1 VKTVRVVNTT
11 RGREV
16 GSRVGMADT
25 RWGRLRGLIGR
36 PRLGEG
42 EGLLLCPCKAIHMY
56 GVGYPIDVAFLD
68 DGGAVVALY
77 REIAPGARSR
87 WHDRARCA
95 LELPSGALA
104 TSGTEVGDVLQW
116 TATGPGQCANGRARV
131 VAA

>member
-1 VKTVRVVNTT
+1 
-11 RGREV
+11 
-16 GSRVGMADT
+16 
-25 RWGRLRGLIGR
+25 
-36 PRLGEG
+36 
-42 EGLLLCPCKAIHMY
+42 MY

-68 DGGAVVALY
+68 GGGAVVALY

-116 TATGPGQCANGRARV
+116 TATEPGQCANGRARV